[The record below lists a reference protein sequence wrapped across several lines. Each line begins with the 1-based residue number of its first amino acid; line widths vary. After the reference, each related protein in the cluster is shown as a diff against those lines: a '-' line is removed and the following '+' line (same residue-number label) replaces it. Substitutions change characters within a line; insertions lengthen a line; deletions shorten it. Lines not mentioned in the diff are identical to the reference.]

1 MKNLKPN
8 EHEQV
13 SEVFNF
19 QVWVESDVIYFL
31 TPLVMFD

>member
-13 SEVFNF
+13 SEVFSL
-19 QVWVESDVIYFL
+19 WVESEVIYFL